1 MFKLELEFQL
11 GRHVEFASE
20 VEVEVKVEVE
30 LELQV
35 KANVV
40 VDVEGGCQGLRVE
53 VVVAIAGRIEIWC
66 SGRR

>member
-1 MFKLELEFQL
+1 MFKLELEFHL

-40 VDVEGGCQGLRVE
+40 VDVEGGCRGLRV
-53 VVVAIAGRIEIWC
+53 
-66 SGRR
+66 